1 MNGWPQ
7 KGTKSEPKNNT
18 MKQTRKDPV
27 FELCDV
33 VRETAYA
40 VHRYHGPGHLEKIY
54 ENALTNRLRKK
65 GHEVEQQ
72 KPLQVM
78 DEDGTVLGDFF
89 ADLVVDGLLILELK
103 AVRAIVSEHVAQI
116 LGYLRSSHQE
126 HGLLLNF
133 GASRFYIKKFV
144 LSEALAE
151 L

>member
-1 MNGWPQ
+1 MNLPQ
-7 KGTKSEPKNNT
+7 
-18 MKQTRKDPV
+18 KDPV

-54 ENALTNRLRKK
+54 ENAMANRLRKL
-65 GHEVEQQ
+65 GHKVEQQ
-72 KPLQVM
+72 KPLQVC

-89 ADLVVDGLLILELK
+89 ADLVVDDVLILELK
-103 AVRAIVSEHVAQI
+103 AVRAIVNEHVAQI
-116 LGYLRSSHQE
+116 LGYLRSAGME

-133 GASRFYIKKFV
+133 GTSRFYIRKFI
-144 LSEALAE
+144 LSESLCE

>member
-1 MNGWPQ
+1 MN
-7 KGTKSEPKNNT
+7 
-18 MKQTRKDPV
+18 QTGKDPV

-33 VRETAYA
+33 VRETAFA

-54 ENALTNRLRKK
+54 ENALAGRLRKK
-65 GHEVEQQ
+65 GHKVEQQ
-72 KPLQVM
+72 KPMQVR
-78 DEDGTVLGDFF
+78 DEDGTLLGDYY
-89 ADLVVDGLLILELK
+89 ADLVVDDLLILELK

-116 LGYLRSSHQE
+116 LGYMRSSRQG

-133 GASRFYIKKFV
+133 GAARFYIKKYV

>member
-1 MNGWPQ
+1 MDGRKEAQ
-7 KGTKSEPKNNT
+7 KGTKNGIMN
-18 MKQTRKDPV
+18 QTKKDPV

-33 VRETAYA
+33 VREVAYA

-54 ENALTNRLRKK
+54 ENALANRLRKL
-65 GHEVEQQ
+65 GHQVEQQ
-72 KPLQVM
+72 KPLQVR

-103 AVRAIVSEHVAQI
+103 AVKAIVGEHVAQI
-116 LGYLRSSHQE
+116 LGYMRSSGQE

-133 GASRFYIKKFV
+133 GASRFFIKKYA
-144 LSEALAE
+144 LSESLAE